1 MTHTIFNEIVK
12 HAKNNKPYHFK
23 YNQTKKP
30 SELYDN
36 YQRNKYYNTNKMKN
50 ILSKSTLTNQEGLEK
65 AYQAPNYIYQDG
77 STLFIGGTQT
87 ARDVW
92 DDITKIPFDKVD
104 QSKRYQDAN
113 KIVENNILQNHPI
126 QNIVSHSLGSAVSL
140 KLVDKYPSYPM
151 TTTSY
156 GAPVAVGSNQLIS
169 PIISG
174 NRYRHP
180 YDPVSIFDKGSKT
193 IPIQDPNVMN
203 PHDYHG
209 YGNKDKI

>member
-1 MTHTIFNEIVK
+1 MTNNIFNEIVK
-12 HAKNNKPYHFK
+12 HAKSHNPYHFK

-30 SELYDN
+30 SELYEN

-50 ILSKSTLTNQEGLEK
+50 MLSKSTLTNQEGLEK
-65 AYQAPNYIYQDG
+65 AYQSPNYIYQDG

-92 DDITKIPFDKVD
+92 DDLKIPFDKVD
-104 QSKRYQDAN
+104 KSKRYQDAN

-126 QNIVSHSLGSAVSL
+126 QNIVAHSLGASVGL
-140 KLVDKYPSYPM
+140 KLVDKHLEHPM

-156 GAPVAVGSNQLIS
+156 GAPVAVGQNQLVS

-180 YDPVSIFDKGSKT
+180 YDGVSGFDYGAKA
-193 IPIQDPNVMN
+193 IPIQDPKVWN

>member
-1 MTHTIFNEIVK
+1 MTHAIFNEIVK
-12 HAKNNKPYHFK
+12 HAKSHKPYHFK

-65 AYQAPNYIYQDG
+65 AYKAPNYIYQDG

-113 KIVENNILQNHPI
+113 KIVENNITKSSNSKHNCTFTWGKCGLK
-126 QNIVSHSLGSAVSL
+126 VS
-140 KLVDKYPSYPM
+140 
-151 TTTSY
+151 
-156 GAPVAVGSNQLIS
+156 
-169 PIISG
+169 
-174 NRYRHP
+174 R
-180 YDPVSIFDKGSKT
+180 
-193 IPIQDPNVMN
+193 
-203 PHDYHG
+203 
-209 YGNKDKI
+209 

>member
-1 MTHTIFNEIVK
+1 MTNNIFNEIVK
-12 HAKNNKPYHFK
+12 HAKSHNPYHFK

-30 SELYDN
+30 SELYDS

-65 AYQAPNYIYQDG
+65 AYKAPNYIYQDG

-92 DDITKIPFDKVD
+92 DDITKIPFNKVD
-104 QSKRYQDAN
+104 QSKRYIDAN
-113 KIVENNILQNHPI
+113 KIVENNILDKHPI
-126 QNIVSHSLGSAVSL
+126 NNIIGHSLGALVGL
-140 KLVDKYPSYPM
+140 KLVDKHTEHPM

-156 GAPVAVGSNQLIS
+156 GAPVAVGPNQLVS

-174 NRYRHP
+174 NRYRHN
-180 YDPVSIFDKGSKT
+180 YDPVSMLDYGSKT
-193 IPIQDPNVMN
+193 IPIQDPKVMN

-209 YGNKDKI
+209 YGNKAKI

>member
-1 MTHTIFNEIVK
+1 MTHSIFNEIVK
-12 HAKNNKPYHFK
+12 HAKSHNPYHFK
-23 YNQTKKP
+23 YNQTKNH
-30 SELYDN
+30 LN
-36 YQRNKYYNTNKMKN
+36 YMITSNVINIIILTKWN

-65 AYQAPNYIYQDG
+65 AYKSPNYIYQDG

-92 DDITKIPFDKVD
+92 DDITKIPFNKVD
-104 QSKRYQDAN
+104 QSKRYIDAN
-113 KIVENNILQNHPI
+113 KIVDNNILQNHPI
-126 QNIVSHSLGSAVSL
+126 QNIVAHSLGASVGL
-140 KLVDKYPSYPM
+140 KLVDKHLEHPM

-156 GAPVAVGSNQLIS
+156 GAPVAIGPNQLVS
-169 PIISG
+169 PVISG

-180 YDPVSIFDKGSKT
+180 YDPVSMLDYGSKT
-193 IPIQDPNVMN
+193 IPIQDPKIIN